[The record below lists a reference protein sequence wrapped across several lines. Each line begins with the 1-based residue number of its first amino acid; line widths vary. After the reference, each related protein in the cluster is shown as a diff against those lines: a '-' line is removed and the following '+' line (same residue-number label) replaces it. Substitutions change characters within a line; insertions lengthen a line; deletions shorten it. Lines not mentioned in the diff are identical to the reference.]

1 MVLYKQVK
9 YYCFYISFILDLYH
23 TYHTMY
29 EVKETGG
36 AKIGMAHASKPFA
49 VLIINKNKLE
59 LNASVIG
66 NLAFRPADIISI
78 MPWSQAFGKG
88 IQIRHS
94 VSNYPGS
101 IVFVTPNPVGLIN
114 QIDQTGF
121 LTNRSPIPYD
131 VDFEITTLQQSGRFP
146 IKTSAAIILVLLWNI
161 LIISNFYI
169 FFTGDKKGSPI
180 GWGIFGAFGVFIL
193 TAVLILISEP
203 FRELI
208 LKPGRK
214 IEHVNRFLYFIIL
227 LCTIMLVAFSFV
239 PAIPS
244 H

>member
-1 MVLYKQVK
+1 
-9 YYCFYISFILDLYH
+9 
-23 TYHTMY
+23 MY

-36 AKIGMAHASKPFA
+36 AKIGLAHSSKPFA
-49 VLIINKNKLE
+49 VLTANKSKLE

-66 NLAFRPADIISI
+66 NLAFRPADVVSI

-88 IQIRHS
+88 IQIRHL
-94 VSNYPGS
+94 VSNYPDN
-101 IVFVTPNPVGLIN
+101 IVFVTSDPVGLIN

-121 LTNRSPIPYD
+121 LTNHSPIPSD
-131 VDFEITTLQQSGRFP
+131 VDLEITTLQQSGRFP
-146 IKTSAAIILVLLWNI
+146 IKTSATIILISLWNVLI
-161 LIISNFYI
+161 LSNFYI

-180 GWGIFGAFGVFIL
+180 GWGIFSAFGVFII

-214 IEHVNRFLYFIIL
+214 VKHVNRFLYFIIL
-227 LCTIMLVAFSFV
+227 LCTIMFIAFSFV

-244 H
+244 LH